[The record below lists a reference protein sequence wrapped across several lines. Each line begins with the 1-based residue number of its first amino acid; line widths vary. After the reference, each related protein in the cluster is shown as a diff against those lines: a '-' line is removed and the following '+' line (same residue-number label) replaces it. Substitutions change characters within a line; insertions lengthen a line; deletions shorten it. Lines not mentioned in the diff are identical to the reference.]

1 MVYSLRIYA
10 CLSGRHPCLGMRFA
24 KLEIKAIIALFLM
37 QYDYKLVDTS
47 GNPVSKLPGPNRMD
61 LHKLRPLDHV
71 CEF

>member
-1 MVYSLRIYA
+1 
-10 CLSGRHPCLGMRFA
+10 MRFA

-37 QYDYKLVDTS
+37 QYDYKLVDAS

-61 LHKLRPLDHV
+61 LHKARPLDHV